1 MPYREFKI
9 EKVFYSIGEV
19 AELFDLPT
27 STLRY
32 WEQEFTVLKP
42 KRNKKGTRYYTKK
55 DIENLRLIHHL
66 VKERGMTLKGAKQKI
81 RENREDLDNSHEIV
95 KKLQHIRSLLVRI
108 RDEM

>member
-1 MPYREFKI
+1 MPYKEFKI

-19 AELFDLPT
+19 AEMFELQA

-32 WEQEFTVLKP
+32 WEQEFSVLKP
-42 KRNKKGTRYYTKK
+42 KRNKKGTRYYTRK

-66 VKERGMTLKGAKQKI
+66 VKERGLTIKGARQKI
-81 RENREDLDNSHEIV
+81 KENREDLDNSHAVI

>member
-1 MPYREFKI
+1 MPYKEFKI

-19 AELFDLPT
+19 AEMFELQA

-32 WEQEFTVLKP
+32 WEQEFSVLKP
-42 KRNKKGTRYYTKK
+42 KRNKKGTRYYTRK

-66 VKERGMTLKGAKQKI
+66 VKERGLTIKGARQKI
-81 RENREDLDNSHEIV
+81 KENRGDLDNSHAVI

>member
-1 MPYREFKI
+1 MPYKEIKI

-19 AELFDLPT
+19 AEIFELQA

-32 WEQEFTVLKP
+32 WEQEFSVLKP

-55 DIENLRLIHHL
+55 DIDNLRLIHHL
-66 VKERGMTLKGAKQKI
+66 VKERGLTIKGAKQKI
-81 RENREDLDNSHEIV
+81 KENRSDLDNSHEVV
-95 KKLQHIRSLLVRI
+95 KRLQRIRSILVKI

>member
-1 MPYREFKI
+1 MPYKEFKI

-19 AELFDLPT
+19 AEMFELQA

-32 WEQEFTVLKP
+32 WEQEFSVLKP

-55 DIENLRLIHHL
+55 DIDNLRLIHHL
-66 VKERGMTLKGAKQKI
+66 VKERGLTIKGAKQKI
-81 RENREDLDNSHEIV
+81 KENRGDLDNSHKVIQ
-95 KKLQHIRSLLVRI
+95 KLQHIRSLLVRI

>member
-1 MPYREFKI
+1 MPYREFNI

-32 WEQEFTVLKP
+32 WEQEFTTLKP

-55 DIENLRLIHHL
+55 DIEQLRLIHHL

-81 RENREDLDNSHEIV
+81 RENKDDVENSSEIV
-95 KKLQHIRSLLVRI
+95 RKLQHIRSLLVRI